1 MTHRIAEIKG
11 LDEAIKDKLG
21 ADGIVTIED
30 LLAQTDTRAEH
41 DVLAKKLG
49 VDVRELTEWKNRAD
63 LMRIDGVGREFAN
76 LLEEGGVDSCKEL
89 QHRVPENLHATL
101 TQVNQ
106 EKNVAQRTPGLE
118 QIRDWIAQA
127 KTLAGA

>member
-11 LDEAIKDKLG
+11 LDEAIKDKLV
-21 ADGIVTIED
+21 ADGIVNIED

-41 DVLAKKLG
+41 DALAKKLG

-89 QHRVPENLHATL
+89 QHRVPENLHARL
-101 TQVNQ
+101 TQINQ
-106 EKNVAQRTPGLE
+106 EKNVSQRTPGLE

-127 KTLAGA
+127 KTLAGG